1 MQMDGGYYGNV
12 MMLWELPSLWP
23 APDFPRA
30 GCQSC
35 RFQECQLAG
44 CEICSPPVLNIKP
57 GAGALS
63 DELLTSAVHA
73 SGPNT
78 PRFSVCLG
86 MLKEPWGKTHGHLM
100 DIWCVVRLYIRPWAC
115 VHNKINGLQL
125 CSLKLFL
132 WTVKIIFSWLQSRPV
147 CKAVKKEFGSALK
160 SLQRVER
167 KTKAQLKKHVC
178 KTTYMNLARQLDR
191 LRSNSEISRIHLAN
205 LQFQAFSVALYN
217 RPTLIPLWL
226 KQEANCCC

>member
-1 MQMDGGYYGNV
+1 MQMNGGYYGNV

-73 SGPNT
+73 SGPTEQIVLGVFGNAKGALGQNT
-78 PRFSVCLG
+78 RAFD
-86 MLKEPWGKTHGHLM
+86 GHLM
-100 DIWCVVRLYIRPWAC
+100 CSTSLYKT
-115 VHNKINGLQL
+115 VSM
-125 CSLKLFL
+125 CS
-132 WTVKIIFSWLQSRPV
+132 Q
-147 CKAVKKEFGSALK
+147 
-160 SLQRVER
+160 
-167 KTKAQLKKHVC
+167 
-178 KTTYMNLARQLDR
+178 
-191 LRSNSEISRIHLAN
+191 
-205 LQFQAFSVALYN
+205 
-217 RPTLIPLWL
+217 
-226 KQEANCCC
+226 